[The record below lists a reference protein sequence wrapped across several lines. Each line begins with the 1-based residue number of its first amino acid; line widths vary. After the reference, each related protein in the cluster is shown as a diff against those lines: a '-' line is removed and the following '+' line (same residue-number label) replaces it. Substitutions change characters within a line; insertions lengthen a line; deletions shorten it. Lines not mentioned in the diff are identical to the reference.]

1 MYACDAPRDAPTSA
15 PLRGPPRADAR
26 GTPRTHRPAPER
38 ATLRFASTMRQA
50 AAAIRAARKGVHNID
65 VRIKNM
71 IQIRI

>member
-1 MYACDAPRDAPTSA
+1 
-15 PLRGPPRADAR
+15 
-26 GTPRTHRPAPER
+26 
-38 ATLRFASTMRQA
+38 MRQA